1 MSAYKAH
8 HEKNTKG
15 EWVRKKGHAKNEKG
29 EWTVPGSIVVSGFA
43 GFEDWVPIF
52 MGGKQ
57 TDSNGKSHD
66 GDELIEKAVKTF
78 DPQYHEPPA
87 VLGHPEH
94 DKPAYGWVEGLR
106 KVAEDVKGIGKVNVL
121 YAKFKDV
128 VPEFAQAVKDG
139 LFKKRSASFYPDG
152 RLRHVGFLGAMPP
165 AVKGLANLKFAQ
177 FDEQASKGGLIAFD
191 ELNFTAR
198 KDASGLRGIL
208 HSLRDYVIGESGV
221 DFADRIL
228 TREQIEELTSGVTAV
243 QGKQIEGL
251 TSGVTAVQGNNVTG
265 VHGNV
270 TGVHGNVT
278 AVQGNVTGVQGKQ
291 EDKDMPYTEE
301 QVKALLDQQR
311 AAFAEEL
318 KKQEERITAALK
330 VQITEEGRKKGIGA
344 FCDSLVREGKV
355 LPAWIDGGLKT
366 FMEHLE
372 GGEPVQFAEN
382 RKETPLEWFQ
392 RFLQDMPGMV
402 RFDEFANGDN
412 KVFSDDSQA
421 LIEKLIKDK
430 QTKNPN
436 MSYAEAFNV
445 VQIEYPAVA
454 EAYMNA
460 VSNQRPAVKT
470 K

>member
-1 MSAYKAH
+1 M
-8 HEKNTKG
+8 
-15 EWVRKKGHAKNEKG
+15 
-29 EWTVPGSIVVSGFA
+29 PGSMPGFA

-57 TDSNGKSHD
+57 TDSNGKAHD

-78 DPQYHEPPA
+78 DPTYHEPPA

-128 VPEFAQAVKDG
+128 VPEFAQAVKEG

-191 ELNFTAR
+191 ELNFMAR
-198 KDASGLRGIL
+198 KDACGLRGIL
-208 HSLRDYVIGESGV
+208 HTLRDYIIGESGV

-243 QGKQIEGL
+243 QGKQAEGL
-251 TSGVTAVQGNNVTG
+251 TSGLTAVHGKQIEELASGVAAGQGNITA
-265 VHGNV
+265 VHGN
-270 TGVHGNVT
+270 GN
-278 AVQGNVTGVQGKQ
+278 AVQGNVSDVEGKE
-291 EDKDMPYTEE
+291 EDKDMPYSEE

-311 AAFAEEL
+311 SAFAEEL

-355 LPAWIDGGLKT
+355 IPAWIEGGLKS
-366 FMEHLE
+366 FMENLE

-421 LIEKLIKDK
+421 QIEKLIKDK
-430 QTKNPN
+430 QTNNPN

-445 VQIEYPAVA
+445 VQMEYPAVA

-460 VSNQRPAVKT
+460 ISNHRPAVKA

>member
-1 MSAYKAH
+1 M
-8 HEKNTKG
+8 
-15 EWVRKKGHAKNEKG
+15 
-29 EWTVPGSIVVSGFA
+29 PGSAPGFT

-66 GDELIEKAVKTF
+66 GDELIEKAVETF
-78 DPQYHEPPA
+78 DPKYHEPPA

-128 VPEFAQAVKDG
+128 VPEFAQAVKEG

-177 FDEQASKGGLIAFD
+177 FDEEASKGGLIAFD

-198 KDASGLRGIL
+198 KDISGLRGIL

-228 TREQIEELTSGVTAV
+228 TREQIEELSSDVT
-243 QGKQIEGL
+243 G
-251 TSGVTAVQGNNVTG
+251 VQGN
-265 VHGNV
+265 GN
-270 TGVHGNVT
+270 

-301 QVKALLDQQR
+301 QVKALLDQQM
-311 AAFAEEL
+311 AVFTEEL

-330 VQITEEGRKKGIGA
+330 VQITEEGRKKGIGD

-355 LPAWIDGGLKT
+355 LPAWIDGGLKS

-412 KVFSDDSQA
+412 KVFCDDSQA
-421 LIEKLIKDK
+421 QIEKLIKDK

-436 MSYAEAFNV
+436 MSYSEAFNV
-445 VQIEYPAVA
+445 VQMEYPAVA

-460 VSNQRPAVKT
+460 ISNHRPAVKT

>member
-1 MSAYKAH
+1 M
-8 HEKNTKG
+8 
-15 EWVRKKGHAKNEKG
+15 
-29 EWTVPGSIVVSGFA
+29 PGSAPGFT

-66 GDELIEKAVKTF
+66 GDELIEKAVETF

-177 FDEQASKGGLIAFD
+177 FDEEASKGGLIAFD

-198 KDASGLRGIL
+198 KDISGLRGIL

-228 TREQIEELTSGVTAV
+228 TREQIEELASGVTDV

-251 TSGVTAVQGNNVTG
+251 TSGLTAAQGNKITG

-270 TGVHGNVT
+270 TDVH
-278 AVQGNVTGVQGKQ
+278 GNVTGVQGKQ

-311 AAFAEEL
+311 AVFAEEL
-318 KKQEERITAALK
+318 KKQEERITAALR
-330 VQITEEGRKKGIGA
+330 VQIIEEGRKKGIGA

-355 LPAWIDGGLKT
+355 LPAWIEGGLKA

-421 LIEKLIKDK
+421 QIEKLIKDK

-445 VQIEYPAVA
+445 VQMEYPAVA

-460 VSNQRPAVKT
+460 ISNHRPAVKA